1 MSMVDIA
8 YERYVSII
16 DSFQNI
22 SIGVIGDIIAD
33 SFIFGQPYEL
43 SREAPVVIVKF
54 ESQKVVPG
62 GAANTINNLQKLGAN
77 VHPFGVL
84 GNDDNGDVL
93 RSYFDEQGVDT
104 AGIVSMD
111 GRHTV
116 TKMRVMAGGAHTSKQ
131 QVVRIDYDPQKR
143 MDADCEQKIIS
154 RLESVIDSLDGL
166 IVSDYNYDLFSPAII
181 QYINDIA
188 KKKLVVVDSHY
199 RLAQFKGAAVI
210 TPNEAETLRAA
221 RLSYNDELD
230 VLRAGKR
237 LAELVKPQQGIL
249 VTRGNEGMM
258 LFETGK
264 EPLKIPIAGSDDVTD
279 VTGAGDT
286 VVSVLTL
293 ALLAGASL
301 VEASYLANFAAGIV
315 VMKSGTA
322 TTDQEEMKDFI
333 MRCFNGKAAQSCRA

>member
-1 MSMVDIA
+1 MADIV
-8 YERYVSII
+8 YERYANII
-16 DSFQNI
+16 DCFQKI

-43 SREAPVVIVKF
+43 SREAPVVIVKY
-54 ESQKVVPG
+54 ESQKIVPG
-62 GAANTINNLQKLGAN
+62 GAANTINNLRKLGAA
-77 VHPFGVL
+77 VYPFGLV
-84 GNDDNGDVL
+84 GNDDNGSVL
-93 RSYFDEQGVDT
+93 RSYFDGQGIDT
-104 AGIVSMD
+104 RGIVSMD
-111 GRHTV
+111 GRHTI

-131 QVVRIDYDPQKR
+131 QVVRIDYDPLKR
-143 MDADCEQKIIS
+143 MDKDCEQCIIKN
-154 RLESVIDSLDGL
+154 LESVINRLDGL

-181 QYINDIA
+181 HYINEIA
-188 KKKLVVVDSHY
+188 KKKLVIVDSHY
-199 RLAQFKGAAVI
+199 RLAQFKGAAVL
-210 TPNEAETLRAA
+210 TPNEAETFRAV
-221 RLSYNDELD
+221 RLDYTDELD
-230 VLRAGKR
+230 ILRAGKR
-237 LAELVKPQQGIL
+237 LMELVKPQQGIL

-258 LFETGK
+258 LFENDR

-322 TTDQEEMKDFI
+322 TTDQDELKEFI
-333 MRCFNGKAAQSCRA
+333 MRCLNEKTAHSC